1 MTWLWTTVDLAGQL
15 VTVGPHEVTVVY
27 WVEYRVLP
35 GLPSREAAARPAP
48 AMIAVKRILTVGE
61 VVVVVVV
68 VVGEG
73 EGGKSDWKLEAC
85 VMIAVLKKSGRPKS
99 R

>member
-61 VVVVVVV
+61 IVVVVVVV
-68 VVGEG
+68 G